1 MSEPEAVV
9 EFWLHEVGP
18 KGWYVAADD
27 LDEEIRSR
35 FGDEW
40 RAAKAGERDFWC
52 NGPRG
57 TLAFLILT
65 DQFPRNMFRGKAV
78 AFSTDAS
85 ALNAARKAVERGF
98 DLEVKE
104 PERVFFYMPFEH
116 SETMEDQDLSV
127 DLVQRKMP
135 ETRDEYL
142 PHARAHREIIRRFGR
157 FPFRNEALGRE
168 STAEEA
174 AFMKEG
180 GYRSILNALDDV

>member
-135 ETRDEYL
+135 ETREEYL

>member
-65 DQFPRNMFRGKAV
+65 DQFPRNMFRGKPD

-135 ETRDEYL
+135 ETREEYL

-180 GYRSILNALDDV
+180 GYRSILKALDDV